1 MKKNDRDAIRN
12 ALWHMQELANT
23 ATKIEDPYN
32 YYGGVEDGLG
42 KALDLVEDWPVDD
55 EDEEENDEK

>member
-23 ATKIEDPYN
+23 ATNIEDPYN
-32 YYGGVEDGLG
+32 FYGGVECGIG
-42 KALDLVEDWPVDD
+42 KALDLVAGWPV